1 MENINETKQEWV
13 APEIINLDIQNT
25 ASGSVV
31 FESEVTGAGPI
42 S

>member
-1 MENINETKQEWV
+1 MDNTAETKQPWV
-13 APEIINLDIQNT
+13 APEIINLDIENT